1 MGRDWVM
8 HGSNWDVNNV
18 FSCSIIAMEHSMCST
33 VINLKADYLP
43 GIPLWTKFEDQFG
56 SRDLFGCRG
65 GGSLPLIHPEFQVG
79 RISILECV
87 I

>member
-8 HGSNWDVNNV
+8 HGSNWDVINV
-18 FSCSIIAMEHSMCST
+18 FSCSIIAMEHSMFST
-33 VINLKADYLP
+33 VINLKAEHLR
-43 GIPLWTKFEDQFG
+43 GIPLWTKLYAQFG
-56 SRDLFGCRG
+56 SGDLFGCRG

-79 RISILECV
+79 RIYILECV